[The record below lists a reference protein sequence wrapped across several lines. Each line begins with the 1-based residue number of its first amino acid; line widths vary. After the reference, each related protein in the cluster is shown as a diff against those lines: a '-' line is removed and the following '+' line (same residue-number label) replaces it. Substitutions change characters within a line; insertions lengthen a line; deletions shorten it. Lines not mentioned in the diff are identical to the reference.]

1 MSRTKKQHYIAQCL
15 LKIFVDNEDIYECRI
30 HSKKI
35 YKTSFENSM
44 CQSNSYEFFLLKD
57 NFLEDFFAKNIDG
70 DTAEL
75 NRKILYL
82 LNQND
87 CKIEEVYKLFFS
99 GIHLYLVNYYKSI
112 TSLIRLGKENSKTD
126 NTSIFQ
132 MLSRILNK
140 EYIKRLAYI
149 LNKGY
154 KFSIIKAIN
163 GEFIMCDQ
171 YIATCSMKYKGRFTN
186 ISSRDIGVRDTIILF
201 PINCYYYIAFYSDDI
216 KIFELKEEKINVLSP
231 EQVTKINEIIYN
243 NAYEKVVSRVNN
255 NFGSLEKKY
264 SSYVDI
270 TTIMV
275 YSNGKV
281 ITYKIKNEVFLTQ
294 GEYDFCNY
302 YESMSWASKDFRNTK
317 VNDKCP
323 CGSEKKYKKCCKSK
337 VDRCYLVMNNA
348 QNNRNILID
357 DRLGVEEPVLM
368 PYSKNQEMKKLFEK
382 LRNDIHKKDDKEH

>member
-30 HSKKI
+30 HPKKI

-44 CQSNSYEFFLLKD
+44 CQNNSYEFFLLKD
-57 NFLEDFFAKNIDG
+57 NFLEDFFAKNVDG
-70 DTAEL
+70 DTAKL
-75 NRKILYL
+75 NREIIYL
-82 LNQND
+82 LNKND

-112 TSLIRLGKENSKTD
+112 TSLIRLGKDNSKTD

-140 EYIKRLAYI
+140 NYIKRLAYI

-163 GEFIMCDQ
+163 GDFIMCDQ

-201 PINCYYYIAFYSDDI
+201 PINCYYYIIFFSDDVDG
-216 KIFELKEEKINVLSP
+216 FELKEEVINVLNS

-243 NAYEKVVSRVNN
+243 NAYEKVVSRINTN
-255 NFGSLEKKY
+255 MNTLEKKY
-264 SSYVDI
+264 SSYGDI
-270 TTIMV
+270 TTSMV
-275 YSNGKV
+275 YSNGQV
-281 ITYKIKNEVFLTQ
+281 ISYKIKNEVFLTQ
-294 GEYDFCNY
+294 DQYDLCNY
-302 YESMSWASKDFRNTK
+302 YESMSWASKDYRNTK
-317 VNDKCP
+317 VNEKCP
-323 CGSEKKYKKCCKSK
+323 CGSGKKYKKCCKTK
-337 VDRCYLVMNNA
+337 VDRCFSIFNNA
-348 QNNRNILID
+348 QQNHNILIND
-357 DRLGVEEPVLM
+357 KLGVEEPVLM
-368 PYSKNQEMKKLFEK
+368 PQSKNIEMKKILDK
-382 LRNDIHKKDDKEH
+382 LRTDEHKKDDI

>member
-30 HSKKI
+30 HPKKI

-44 CQSNSYEFFLLKD
+44 CQNNSYEFFLLKD

-70 DTAEL
+70 DTAKL
-75 NRKILYL
+75 NREIIYL
-82 LNQND
+82 LNKND

-99 GIHLYLVNYYKSI
+99 GIHLYLVNYKSI
-112 TSLIRLGKENSKTD
+112 TSLIRLGKDNSKTD

-140 EYIKRLAYI
+140 NYIKRLAYI

-163 GEFIMCDQ
+163 GDFIMCDQ

-201 PINCYYYIAFYSDDI
+201 PINCYYYIIFFSDDVDG
-216 KIFELKEEKINVLSP
+216 FELKEEVINVLNS

-243 NAYEKVVSRVNN
+243 NAYQKVVSRINTN
-255 NFGSLEKKY
+255 MNTLEKKY
-264 SSYVDI
+264 
-270 TTIMV
+270 
-275 YSNGKV
+275 
-281 ITYKIKNEVFLTQ
+281 
-294 GEYDFCNY
+294 
-302 YESMSWASKDFRNTK
+302 
-317 VNDKCP
+317 
-323 CGSEKKYKKCCKSK
+323 
-337 VDRCYLVMNNA
+337 
-348 QNNRNILID
+348 
-357 DRLGVEEPVLM
+357 
-368 PYSKNQEMKKLFEK
+368 
-382 LRNDIHKKDDKEH
+382 

>member
-1 MSRTKKQHYIAQCL
+1 MNRTKKQHYIAQCL

-30 HSKKI
+30 HPKKI

-44 CQSNSYEFFLLKD
+44 CQNNSYEFFLLKD

-70 DTAEL
+70 DTAKL
-75 NRKILYL
+75 NREIIYL
-82 LNQND
+82 LNKNG

-112 TSLIRLGKENSKTD
+112 TSLIRLGKDNSKTD

-140 EYIKRLAYI
+140 NYIKRLAYI

-163 GEFIMCDQ
+163 GDFIMCDQ

-201 PINCYYYIAFYSDDI
+201 PINCYYYIIFYSDDVDG
-216 KIFELKEEKINVLSP
+216 FELKEEVINVLNS

-243 NAYEKVVSRVNN
+243 NAYEKVVSRINTN
-255 NFGSLEKKY
+255 MNTLEKKY
-264 SSYVDI
+264 SSYGDI
-270 TTIMV
+270 TTSMV
-275 YSNGKV
+275 YSNGQV
-281 ITYKIKNEVFLTQ
+281 ISYKIKNEVFLTQ
-294 GEYDFCNY
+294 DQYDLCNY
-302 YESMSWASKDFRNTK
+302 YESMSWASKDYRNTK
-317 VNDKCP
+317 VNEKCP
-323 CGSEKKYKKCCKSK
+323 CGSGKKYKKCCKTK
-337 VDRCYLVMNNA
+337 VDRCFSIFNNA
-348 QNNRNILID
+348 QQNHNILIND
-357 DRLGVEEPVLM
+357 KLGVEEPVLM
-368 PYSKNQEMKKLFEK
+368 PQSKNIEMKKLLDK
-382 LRNDIHKKDDKEH
+382 LRTDEHKKDDIKH